1 MADLFCQNKEGCY
14 KKNSNQI
21 RGSKGNKH
29 YQSNKASKWLE
40 YWCTTG
46 CRDQWFKNNATTCMT
61 AVGIIGKQTVDL
73 EDAWEFGNDYNY
85 DLEEGNRHVYFLT
98 NRNMG
103 VKHFI
108 TREQAL
114 SPEDIRNHNHWNTR
128 SDSEAKPLAIQL
140 GLAS

>member
-1 MADLFCQNKEGCY
+1 
-14 KKNSNQI
+14 
-21 RGSKGNKH
+21 
-29 YQSNKASKWLE
+29 
-40 YWCTTG
+40 
-46 CRDQWFKNNATTCMT
+46 MT
-61 AVGIIGKQTVDL
+61 AVGIIPKQTVDL
-73 EDAWEFGNDYNY
+73 EDSWEFGNDYNY
-85 DLEEGNRHVYFLT
+85 DLEESNRHVYFLT